1 MKTIKIYG
9 ASRATLPARPAM
21 WKALRKSG
29 ASIVSTWID
38 EADAGVTS
46 DFSELWYRIECEIRS
61 ADRLVLY
68 VEIGDFPL
76 KGALVE
82 VGMALAMGKPV
93 FIVAPNI
100 DLDDR
105 DFKPLGS
112 WAKHPN
118 VSFCDDIHLA
128 VGINVD
134 RKVLEI

>member
-1 MKTIKIYG
+1 MTHLKIYG

-21 WKALRKSG
+21 WKALRDSG
-29 ASIVSTWID
+29 TSIVSTWID
-38 EADAGVTS
+38 EADAGATT

-68 VEIGDFPL
+68 VENDDFPL

-93 FIVAPNI
+93 FIVAPGIELNNR
-100 DLDDR
+100 DL
-105 DFKPLGS
+105 KPLGS

-118 VSFCDDIHLA
+118 VTMCAHIEDA
-128 VGINVD
+128 VGI
-134 RKVLEI
+134 K